1 MTEGKHLRDAADAYC
16 VSPAG
21 IVETCQP
28 KVCLGLFTHTQI
40 QMLRLS
46 PSRNISALTLLF
58 AGLMSPL
65 GAAPD
70 AKTLQAEAVKDRS
83 LKDRY
88 ENLGLLH
95 KDANHPWLQ
104 EFWVLG
110 RYHGHHHD
118 TEGSHGDDAGYESR
132 RVRLGF
138 QATMFKDLTL
148 HAQAISGSDFEP
160 GYNGFTELWARW
172 HFTDAVNLTV
182 GQQKHRFTHDRNV
195 SSRYMSFMERSMFT
209 NMMGLDYTPAVT
221 LSGRIEKLDYY
232 AGVFSNATGRDM
244 GSAFTELHSG
254 SSFLAAGTYDLG
266 TLLGA
271 DSAQFYGSYLHTELG
286 SGATNLTRF
295 DSAVSGALILTE
307 GSAAL
312 VTELTAGFGG
322 QRGDAIGLN
331 VQPSYFLTDTLEV
344 VGRYQLATSSHANG
358 LRAQRRYE
366 SPAGMLDGDSYQAVT
381 LGLNRYVAGHRLK
394 LMTSVE
400 YAKMDDRDVF
410 TFFAGF
416 RMFFGPHSNAPF
428 PGNKLLKGRW

>member
-1 MTEGKHLRDAADAYC
+1 M
-16 VSPAG
+16 
-21 IVETCQP
+21 
-28 KVCLGLFTHTQI
+28 
-40 QMLRLS
+40 
-46 PSRNISALTLLF
+46 
-58 AGLMSPL
+58 
-65 GAAPD
+65 GAPED
-70 AKTLQAEAVKDRS
+70 S
-83 LKDRY
+83 
-88 ENLGLLH
+88 
-95 KDANHPWLQ
+95 
-104 EFWVLG
+104 
-110 RYHGHHHD
+110 
-118 TEGSHGDDAGYESR
+118 
-132 RVRLGF
+132 
-138 QATMFKDLTL
+138 
-148 HAQAISGSDFEP
+148 
-160 GYNGFTELWARW
+160 
-172 HFTDAVNLTV
+172 
-182 GQQKHRFTHDRNV
+182 
-195 SSRYMSFMERSMFT
+195 YMSFMERSMFT

-244 GSAFTELHSG
+244 GTAFTELHSG

-295 DSAVSGALILTE
+295 DSAVSGALILTG

-322 QRGDAIGLN
+322 QRGDAVGLN

-344 VGRYQLATSSHANG
+344 VGRYQLATASQANG

-366 SPAGMLDGDSYQAVT
+366 SPAGMPDGDSYQAVT

-428 PGNKLLKGRW
+428 PGNKMLKDRW